1 MADFIYYGEL
11 FNIYKSLLNESN
23 CKYYSLYYEENLS
36 LQEIADIE
44 NVSKSYVGNLIKK
57 TTEKLIEY
65 EKNLQIYESKK
76 KLKEIVELTDLE
88 KIKKEI
94 NKIIA

>member
-1 MADFIYYGEL
+1 MEDFIYHGEL
-11 FNIYKSLLNESN
+11 FNIYKALLNESN

-36 LQEIADIE
+36 LQEIADLE
-44 NVSKSYVGNLIKK
+44 NVSKSYVGNIIKK

-65 EKNLQIYESKK
+65 ETNLQIYMGKK
-76 KLKEIVELTDLE
+76 RLREILELNDLE

-94 NKIIA
+94 NKIVG